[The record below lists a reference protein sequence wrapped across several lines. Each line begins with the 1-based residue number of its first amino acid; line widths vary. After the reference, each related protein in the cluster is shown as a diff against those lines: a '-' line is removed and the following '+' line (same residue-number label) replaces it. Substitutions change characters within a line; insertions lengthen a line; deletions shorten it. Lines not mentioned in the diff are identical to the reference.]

1 MKTLDKLL
9 DKLFCTEYSPLVEQG
24 YQAVKKY
31 DPSVTKRQVY
41 KVMVKSKLI
50 DKEGNPTDFAIKEGL
65 VESVPNENIPDDS
78 PTQDDTDLLAVFGRM
93 KPEDFKEIDGTD
105 QFAIEVKPLAK
116 AIKEALA
123 DDTLSAKGRKAWTKV
138 LEDAE
143 QTLKNEH
150 KEK

>member
-1 MKTLDKLL
+1 MKFKV
-9 DKLFCTEYSPLVEQG
+9 EYPPLVEQG
-24 YQAVKKY
+24 YEFLKKIQ
-31 DPSVTKRQVY
+31 PSITKQEVY
-41 KVMVKSKLI
+41 KQMVVCNMI
-50 DKEGNPTDFAIKEGL
+50 DEEGNPTDFAIKEGL

-150 KEK
+150 KEKQQ

>member
-1 MKTLDKLL
+1 
-9 DKLFCTEYSPLVEQG
+9 
-24 YQAVKKY
+24 
-31 DPSVTKRQVY
+31 
-41 KVMVKSKLI
+41 MVVCNMI
-50 DKEGNPTDFAIKEGL
+50 DEEGNPTDFAIKEGP

>member
-1 MKTLDKLL
+1 MEKYIKKTI
-9 DKLFCTEYSPLVEQG
+9 YNSH
-24 YQAVKKY
+24 
-31 DPSVTKRQVY
+31 
-41 KVMVKSKLI
+41 I
-50 DKEGNPTDFAIKEGL
+50 
-65 VESVPNENIPDDS
+65 
-78 PTQDDTDLLAVFGRM
+78 
-93 KPEDFKEIDGTD
+93 
-105 QFAIEVKPLAK
+105 K